1 MTATACENV
10 NSAIQTYTAM
20 NTSGTSYTYTPSGYV
35 WHSCNCGCTPDK
47 TGKALADKMGKAL
60 AVLRVLMD
68 QKVIKVESIEKFI
81 KVLDKI
87 QKVL

>member
-1 MTATACENV
+1 MTATVCENV
-10 NSAIQTYTAM
+10 NSAIQTYTAGD
-20 NTSGTSYTYTPSGYV
+20 TSDNCGISYTYTPSVTTSGYV

-47 TGKALADKMGKAL
+47 TGKALA
-60 AVLRVLMD
+60 VLRVLMD
-68 QKVIKVESIEKFI
+68 QKVIKVESVEKFI

>member
-1 MTATACENV
+1 MTATVCENV
-10 NSAIQTYTAM
+10 TSAFSTITAG
-20 NTSGTSYTYTPSGYV
+20 NTADNCGISYTYMPSVTTGGYI
-35 WHSCNCGCTPDK
+35 WRSCNCGCTPDK
-47 TGKALADKMGKAL
+47 TGKAL

-68 QKVIKVESIEKFI
+68 QKVIKVGSIEKFI